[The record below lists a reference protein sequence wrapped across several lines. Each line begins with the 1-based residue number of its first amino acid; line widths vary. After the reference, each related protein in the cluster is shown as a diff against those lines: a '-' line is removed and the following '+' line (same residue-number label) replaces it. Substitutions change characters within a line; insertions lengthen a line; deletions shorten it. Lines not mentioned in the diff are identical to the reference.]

1 MINVIEFKRKICTE
15 DLFLKEKA
23 GGVYGNL
30 IKETVLYFGTLEVF
44 MLWGDAQNEIKG
56 FPFKDVCAKGRRKGE
71 PPQTT
76 GAFSGQHEERIHVDV
91 EDLETD
97 FLKII

>member
-1 MINVIEFKRKICTE
+1 MINVIQFKRKICTG

-56 FPFKDVCAKGRRKGE
+56 FPFRDVCAKGCRKGE
-71 PPQTT
+71 PPQST
-76 GAFSGQHEERIHVDV
+76 GAFSDRPTRGKN
-91 EDLETD
+91 TCGC
-97 FLKII
+97 